1 MKLYTYFRSSAA
13 YRVRIALNLK
23 GLAYEAVPVHLV
35 KHGSEQ
41 RADAYR
47 AVNPNALLPAL
58 DIDGADGGAID
69 AGAII
74 TQSLAIMEYLDE
86 VHPGVPLLPPGAPGR
101 ARARELALLVA
112 CDIHPLNNLRVLR
125 YLTHTLKIDEAAKN
139 DWYRHWVTEGLAA
152 FEKHL
157 AQPQHREAGAAPG
170 RFCVGDAPSMAD
182 CCLVPQ
188 LYNARRFD
196 IDLAPYPLITAIDA
210 HCAELPAFQAA
221 HPAQQP
227 DAE

>member
-23 GLAYEAVPVHLV
+23 GLAYEAVPVHLL
-35 KHGSEQ
+35 KHGGEQ
-41 RADAYR
+41 RAEAYR
-47 AVNPNALLPAL
+47 AVNPNALLPSLEIEGEQGHAT
-58 DIDGADGGAID
+58 
-69 AGAII
+69 I

-86 VHPGVPLLPPGAPGR
+86 AHPGVPLLPPGALGR

-139 DWYRHWVTEGLAA
+139 DWYRHWVAEGLAA

-157 AQPQHREAGAAPG
+157 AQPQHGEAGAAPG
-170 RFCVGDAPSMAD
+170 LFCVGDAPSIAD

-196 IDLAPYPLITAIDA
+196 VDLSPYPLITAIEA
-210 HCAELPAFQAA
+210 NCAQLPAFHAA